1 MTHEQVLAKV
11 KQILQADFRVSADR
25 VTPDAAFRGGLGLDS
40 LDAVD
45 LIYLLSKEF
54 GLKPDIEQFRDL
66 DTVQKVVEFLAKKS
80 QEKAT

>member
-1 MTHEQVLAKV
+1 MTREQVLVKV
-11 KQILQADFRVSADR
+11 KQILQADFRIEADR

-54 GLKPDIEQFRDL
+54 GLKPDIESFRDL
-66 DTVQKVVEFLAKKS
+66 DTVQKVVEYLAAKS
-80 QEKAT
+80 ESK

>member
-11 KQILQADFRVSADR
+11 KQILQADFRVAPER
-25 VTPDAAFRGGLGLDS
+25 VTPDASFRGGLGLDS

-54 GLKPDIEQFRDL
+54 GLKPDLEQFRDL
-66 DTVQKVVEFLAKKS
+66 DTVQKVVEYLAAKF
-80 QEKAT
+80 EKPA